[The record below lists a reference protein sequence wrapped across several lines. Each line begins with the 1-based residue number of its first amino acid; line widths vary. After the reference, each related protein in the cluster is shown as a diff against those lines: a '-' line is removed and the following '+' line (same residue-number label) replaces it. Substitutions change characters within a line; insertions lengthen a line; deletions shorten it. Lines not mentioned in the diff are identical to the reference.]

1 MPVKFRGQHL
11 RIYSISNSCIP
22 QQNHRPSRRSL
33 IEDSRDS
40 SESAKSVVSSEILV
54 TGIFYVVHN
63 FAKSKK
69 DRYEKENH
77 YRIGCADINGQ
88 LSRCAGHL

>member
-1 MPVKFRGQHL
+1 M
-11 RIYSISNSCIP
+11 YSISNSCIP
-22 QQNHRPSRRSL
+22 QLNHRPSRRSL

-63 FAKSKK
+63 FAKSKRTDMK
-69 DRYEKENH
+69 K
-77 YRIGCADINGQ
+77 RIITGLVALTSMVSSAAAQDI
-88 LSRCAGHL
+88 